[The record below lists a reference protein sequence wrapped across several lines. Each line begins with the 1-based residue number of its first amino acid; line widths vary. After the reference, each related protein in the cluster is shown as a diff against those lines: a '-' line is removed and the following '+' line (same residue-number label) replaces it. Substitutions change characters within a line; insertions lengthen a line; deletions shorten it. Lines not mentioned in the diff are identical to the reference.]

1 MGKIVG
7 VLGIVVLVGAL
18 AVWKM
23 TGKSEEGKMAPND
36 TKGMA
41 GSSLK
46 AGEKQ
51 LSTKTSYTNPSGSD
65 EVGFKVTVDASG
77 VVTDAMV
84 DILAVNG
91 ISKTRQEKFAEGF
104 SQALKGKKLSELTAI
119 DKVGGSSLT
128 TAAFNTALPQLKA
141 QL

>member
-7 VLGIVVLVGAL
+7 VLGIFVLVGAL
-18 AVWKM
+18 VAWKL
-23 TGKSEEGKMAPND
+23 TGKSDDGKMSPTD
-36 TKGMA
+36 TKGTT
-41 GSSLK
+41 GSNLK

-77 VVTDAMV
+77 VVTDAAV
-84 DILAVNG
+84 DVLAVNG
-91 ISKTRQEKFAEGF
+91 ISKTRQTAFAEGLP
-104 SQALKGKKLSELTAI
+104 QALKGKKLSELSSI

-128 TAAFNTALPQLKA
+128 TGAFNAALPQLKA